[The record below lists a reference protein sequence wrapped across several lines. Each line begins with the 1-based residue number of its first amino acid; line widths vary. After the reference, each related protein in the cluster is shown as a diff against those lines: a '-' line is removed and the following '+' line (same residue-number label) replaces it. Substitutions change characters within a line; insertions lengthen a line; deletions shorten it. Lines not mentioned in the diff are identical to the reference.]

1 MFLILPKLP
10 LFHTVLFKKIKSK
23 FPKFPKLPLFHRLV
37 YLKNT
42 YIPNVTV
49 VTEIPDAFHFHLS
62 CREKSMF
69 LILPKLPLF
78 HTVLFKK
85 IKSKFPK
92 FPKLPLFHR
101 LVYLKNTYIPNV
113 TVVTEIPGSFRFH
126 LLCREKVNVPNVTK
140 ITVIPHC
147 SIFNQ
152 KDPNSHNNRNYHY
165 SIGLFI

>member
-1 MFLILPKLP
+1 M
-10 LFHTVLFKKIKSK
+10 
-23 FPKFPKLPLFHRLV
+23 
-37 YLKNT
+37 KNT
-42 YIPNVTV
+42 YIPDVTV

-62 CREKSMF
+62 CGEKSMF

-78 HTVLFKK
+78 HTVPFKK
-85 IKSKFPK
+85 KSKFQ
-92 FPKLPLFHR
+92 KLPLFHR

-140 ITVIPHC
+140 ITVIPNS